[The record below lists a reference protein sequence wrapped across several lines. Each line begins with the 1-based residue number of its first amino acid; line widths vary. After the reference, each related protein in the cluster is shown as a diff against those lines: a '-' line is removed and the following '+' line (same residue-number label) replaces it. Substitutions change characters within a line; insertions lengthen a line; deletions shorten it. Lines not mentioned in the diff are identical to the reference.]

1 MVIIR
6 EWGCMEDRYE
16 VIVIGA
22 GHAGCEAALA
32 AARMGRRTL
41 LLTSN
46 LDTVALMPCNPSVGG
61 PAKGHVVRELDA
73 LGGEMARVTDR
84 TFIQIRT
91 LNTGKGPAVQALRAQ
106 SDKRLYAATMKQV
119 IEQQPNLHLK
129 QAMVSKLVIG
139 EQAGRRVVRGIV
151 TNGGTVYYATSVV
164 LTTGTFLRGR
174 IVMGETTLAAG
185 RAGEAPS
192 IELGETVESLGFKLL
207 RLKTG
212 TPPRVDARS
221 IDFSATIPQY
231 GSDTPLHFSHW
242 PTDPTLLDPL
252 PIYPNQ
258 HPTNWRWQ
266 MACYLIHTNA
276 DTHEVIRRNIHR
288 APMFSG
294 IIEGVGPRYC
304 PSIEDKVVRFPDKE
318 RQQLYLEPE
327 GWQTHEVY
335 VQGANTSLPED
346 VQIAMLRTIPALRD
360 AEIMRPG
367 YAVEYDAVQ
376 ASELQATMESKRVAN
391 LFLAGQI
398 NGTSGYEEAA
408 GQGILAGINAALRA
422 GGLPDRAV
430 RDTDMPA
437 VTGAVIAQLER
448 GELLILPRSL
458 AYIGVMA
465 DDLTTKELREPYRL
479 MTARAEHR
487 TLLRSDNADL
497 RLAAIGYRL
506 GLLSDEQYAAVENR
520 RAMIATTLDRLS
532 QQRLTPT
539 TALNATLAEAG
550 YPPVAHPSSVLD
562 YLKRQD
568 VHYPVLA
575 HLPDQPPLVAQ
586 DSLHAALT
594 GGLPMADG
602 NDVGTQFIAPL
613 SVRQQGVIYH
623 APTPTTSNL
632 KPQTSNLDSNLK
644 PQTSNLYRDVAE
656 QVELTAKYAG
666 YIAQE
671 QDAVARAQAMEGRR
685 LPDDCDYLSMDSL
698 RAEARQK
705 LHQMR
710 PATLGQAARLAGVN
724 PADVA
729 VLMVYLQRAEGLARL
744 LLLTPK
750 YGKIGQ
756 RELRGG
762 LLRRAAICLGAV
774 ANCDGA

>member
-1 MVIIR
+1 MVSLT
-6 EWGCMEDRYE
+6 DNYD

-41 LLTSN
+41 LLTAN
-46 LDTVALMPCNPSVGG
+46 LDTVALMPCNPSIGG

-106 SDKRLYAATMKQV
+106 SDKRLYAAAMKQV
-119 IEQQPNLHLK
+119 VEQQPNLYLK
-129 QAMVSKLVIG
+129 QAMVSELLIG
-139 EQAGRRVVRGIV
+139 EAAGRRIVRGV
-151 TNGGTVYYATSVV
+151 VSKGGTVYQAKAVV

-174 IVMGETTLAAG
+174 IVMGDTTMAAG
-185 RAGEAPS
+185 RAGEAPAV
-192 IELGETVESLGFKLL
+192 ELGDTVESLGFKLL

-221 IDFSATIPQY
+221 VDFSETIPQY
-231 GSDTPLHFSHW
+231 GSPTPLHFSHW
-242 PTDPTLLDPL
+242 PTTPTLLEPL
-252 PIYPNQ
+252 PIYPNPQ
-258 HPTNWRWQ
+258 LCEWRQQ

-276 DTHEVIRRNIHR
+276 DTHQLIRDNIDR

-304 PSIEDKVVRFPDKE
+304 PSIEDKVTRFPEKE

-327 GWQTHEVY
+327 GWQTNEVY

-346 VQIAMLRTIPALRD
+346 VQLAMLRTIPALRH
-360 AEIMRPG
+360 AEIMRSG

-376 ASELQATMESKRVAN
+376 ASELQSTMESKRVAN

-422 GGLPDRAV
+422 GGLPQRSV
-430 RDTDMPA
+430 RDSDMPSEA
-437 VTGAVIAQLER
+437 RATIAQLER

-487 TLLRSDNADL
+487 TLLRTDNADL

-506 GLLSDEQYAAVENR
+506 GLLGEQQYAAVELKR
-520 RAMIATTLDRLS
+520 EMIATTVAHLS
-532 QQRLTPT
+532 HQRISPN
-539 TALNATLAEAG
+539 ASLNAVLTAAG
-550 YPPVAHPSSVLD
+550 FPPVTHASSVMD

-568 VHYPVLA
+568 VTYHVLPVINPSPA
-575 HLPDQPPLVAQ
+575 
-586 DSLHAALT
+586 
-594 GGLPMADG
+594 GGG
-602 NDVGTQFIAPL
+602 WEGVL
-613 SVRQQGVIYH
+613 SEQRF
-623 APTPTTSNL
+623 APTDAANHSAFNSKLKTQNSNL
-632 KPQTSNLDSNLK
+632 Q
-644 PQTSNLYRDVAE
+644 REIAE
-656 QVELTAKYAG
+656 QVELIAKYAS
-666 YIAQE
+666 YIE
-671 QDAVARAQAMEGRR
+671 RERFEVERARSMEERR
-685 LPDDCDYLSMDSL
+685 LPTDFDYLAMSGL
-698 RAEARQK
+698 RREAQQK

-724 PADVA
+724 PADIA
-729 VLMVYLQRAEGLARL
+729 VLIVQLKRSE
-744 LLLTPK
+744 
-750 YGKIGQ
+750 
-756 RELRGG
+756 E
-762 LLRRAAICLGAV
+762 
-774 ANCDGA
+774 

>member
-1 MVIIR
+1 MDVIK
-6 EWGCMEDRYE
+6 DSYD
-16 VIVIGA
+16 VIVIGG

-41 LLTSN
+41 LLTAN
-46 LDTVALMPCNPSVGG
+46 LDTIALMPCNPSVGG

-129 QAMVSKLVIG
+129 QAMVSKLIIG
-139 EQAGRRVVRGIV
+139 ERDGRRVVRGII
-151 TNGGTVYYATSVV
+151 TSGGALYYATAVV

-185 RAGEAPS
+185 RAGEAPAV
-192 IELGETVESLGFKLL
+192 ELGETVESLGFKLL

-221 IDFSATIPQY
+221 IDFNATVPQY
-231 GSDTPLHFSHW
+231 GSSVSLHFSHW
-242 PTDPTLLDPL
+242 PTEATVLDPL
-252 PIYPNQ
+252 PIYPNAQ
-258 HPTNWRWQ
+258 PTEWRRQ

-276 DTHEVIRRNIHR
+276 DTHELIRRNIDR

-327 GWQTHEVY
+327 GWQTNEVY

-346 VQIAMLRTIPALRD
+346 VQLAMLRTIPALRH
-360 AEIMRPG
+360 AEIMRNG

-376 ASELQATMESKRVAN
+376 ASELQSTMESKRVAN
-391 LFLAGQI
+391 LFLAGQV

-422 GGLPDRAV
+422 GGLPQRTA
-430 RDTDMPA
+430 RDSDMPTEA
-437 VTGAVIAQLER
+437 RATIEQLER

-506 GLLSDEQYAAVENR
+506 GLLSEEQYTAVEHKR
-520 RAMIATTLDRLS
+520 ELIAATAARLS
-532 QQRLTPT
+532 RQHLSPNVG
-539 TALNATLAEAG
+539 LNAALTAAG
-550 YPPVAHPSSVLD
+550 FPPLTHPSTVLD

-568 VHYPVLA
+568 VTYHVLP
-575 HLPDQPPLVAQ
+575 HLPEQPPLAEE
-586 DSLHAALT
+586 DSLHASLS
-594 GGLPMADG
+594 GIADC
-602 NDVGTQFIAPL
+602 
-613 SVRQQGVIYH
+613 
-623 APTPTTSNL
+623 
-632 KPQTSNLDSNLK
+632 
-644 PQTSNLYRDVAE
+644 
-656 QVELTAKYAG
+656 
-666 YIAQE
+666 
-671 QDAVARAQAMEGRR
+671 R
-685 LPDDCDYLSMDSL
+685 L
-698 RAEARQK
+698 
-705 LHQMR
+705 
-710 PATLGQAARLAGVN
+710 
-724 PADVA
+724 
-729 VLMVYLQRAEGLARL
+729 
-744 LLLTPK
+744 
-750 YGKIGQ
+750 
-756 RELRGG
+756 
-762 LLRRAAICLGAV
+762 
-774 ANCDGA
+774 